1 MGASTKQGYEIAKK
15 SRKIVR
21 LLIEDKIKNFS
32 KEERKIIER
41 VVHSTADLDF
51 AELIEIHPNFVNK
64 SLEALNNNEDIFV
77 DVKMVKVGI
86 NKYPGNILCYIDDKD
101 VIKLA
106 KKKQITRAAASVE
119 HLVNTNFNGIV
130 VIGNSPTALYKIIEF
145 HKKNKLKVK
154 SVIGVPVGFVSAEEA
169 KEMLKDSGIP
179 YLITRGPKGGT
190 SVAVAAINSLINMRD
205 KNEF

>member
-1 MGASTKQGYEIAKK
+1 M
-15 SRKIVR
+15 
-21 LLIEDKIKNFS
+21 
-32 KEERKIIER
+32 
-41 VVHSTADLDF
+41 
-51 AELIEIHPNFVNK
+51 
-64 SLEALNNNEDIFV
+64 
-77 DVKMVKVGI
+77 
-86 NKYPGNILCYIDDKD
+86 
-101 VIKLA
+101 
-106 KKKQITRAAASVE
+106 
-119 HLVNTNFNGIV
+119 NTNFNGIV